1 MFYHSWNMPSI
12 VLSGDKIQP
21 SRRNMNVALQDNLN
35 LFALRAYFSSS
46 RLERRFRWRHVGI
59 MIERLLCSSTMDIR
73 RYVIAKDQSLSLEKR
88 QRSIVRSVIN
98 DVVLRRLRSGR
109 RWKARSFF
117 ETVFG
122 LLASSSQLESTAP
135 TATETGVA

>member
-1 MFYHSWNMPSI
+1 
-12 VLSGDKIQP
+12 
-21 SRRNMNVALQDNLN
+21 LQDNLN
-35 LFALRAYFSSS
+35 LFALRAHFSSS

-98 DVVLRRLRSGR
+98 DVVLGRLRSGR
-109 RWKARSFF
+109 RWKSPLVLRNGLWSARKF
-117 ETVFG
+117 E
-122 LLASSSQLESTAP
+122 APARAAQLESTAP